1 MILLLLDLRIILVRY
16 GGMYILME
24 KMDRKNNKH
33 KNLGPPPPM
42 LPKLGLRYPNLRR
55 NNKMMIIDVIIYNL
69 YAEN

>member
-16 GGMYILME
+16 GGMYIPME

-33 KNLGPPPPM
+33 KNLGLLQPM
-42 LPKLGLRYPNLRR
+42 RPKLGLRYPNLRR

-69 YAEN
+69 YAQN

>member
-1 MILLLLDLRIILVRY
+1 
-16 GGMYILME
+16 MYIPME
-24 KMDRKNNKH
+24 KMDRKNYKH

>member
-1 MILLLLDLRIILVRY
+1 VILLLLDLRIILVRY
-16 GGMYILME
+16 GEMYIPME

-33 KNLGPPPPM
+33 KNLGLPPPM

>member
-16 GGMYILME
+16 GEMYILME

-33 KNLGPPPPM
+33 KNLGLLQPM

>member
-1 MILLLLDLRIILVRY
+1 
-16 GGMYILME
+16 ME

-33 KNLGPPPPM
+33 KNLGLLQPM

-69 YAEN
+69 YAEIIKIQLEIKQELELELE

>member
-16 GGMYILME
+16 GEMYIPME

-33 KNLGPPPPM
+33 KNLGLLQPM